1 MKSDKKTLV
10 MPLLLIT
17 LGVGWLLTTLG
28 ITPAI
33 DWIWTLGLAVV
44 GLLAFG
50 ISGVDKVTVVV
61 GPFFMITSL
70 LSILRQTDRLP
81 FNVEVP
87 MLVILSGVLML
98 IARSPLIP
106 NPKWI
111 VQETGDSQR

>member
-1 MKSDKKTLV
+1 MNSDKKTLV
-10 MPLLLIT
+10 VPLLLIT

-33 DWIWTLGLAVV
+33 DWIWTLGLAMV

-50 ISGVDKVTVVV
+50 FGGVDKVTVVV

-111 VQETGDSQR
+111 VQEPSDNQR

>member
-1 MKSDKKTLV
+1 MKSNKKTLV

-50 ISGVDKVTVVV
+50 LGGVDKVTVVV
-61 GPFFMITSL
+61 GPFFMITSF

-81 FNVEVP
+81 FNVEIPV
-87 MLVILSGVLML
+87 LVILSGVLLL

-111 VQETGDSQR
+111 IQEPGDTQR